1 MSKDAVSEQPEAQV
15 AGKEAAPEEQPEAGE
30 ATGGAEASPAE
41 VTEEAEAA
49 EPSAEERIAAL
60 QEELALAQAQ
70 AQEYLDR
77 LQRTTAE
84 FQNSR
89 RRQERQLA
97 EAIERANGELVRR
110 LLPILD
116 DFDLAFEHAPSGD
129 AAEGEDTAGDVNQL
143 AWVGGFRQIQRK
155 LLDLLGEHGVTLI
168 DASGEFDPTRHEAV
182 TSEPSDEVES
192 GHIIAVLRTGYEYK
206 GQVLRPTL
214 VRVAM

>member
-1 MSKDAVSEQPEAQV
+1 MSKDAVSEQPDAQV
-15 AGKEAAPEEQPEAGE
+15 AGVEAAPDEQAETGE
-30 ATGGAEASPAE
+30 AAGGAAASPAE
-41 VTEEAEAA
+41 AAEAE
-49 EPSAEERIAAL
+49 EISAEEQIAAL

-70 AQEYLDR
+70 AQEYLER

-110 LLPILD
+110 MLPILD
-116 DFDLAFEHAPSGD
+116 DFDLAFEHAPSLD
-129 AAEGEDTAGDVNQL
+129 AAEDAEAANGENQV
-143 AWVGGFRQIQRK
+143 AWVEGFRQIQRK

-192 GHIIAVLRTGYEYK
+192 GHIIAVLRAGYEYK

>member
-15 AGKEAAPEEQPEAGE
+15 TGVEAAPDEQPEAGE
-30 ATGGAEASPAE
+30 ATGDAEASPAA
-41 VTEEAEAA
+41 EEAEAA
-49 EPSAEERIAAL
+49 EISAEEQIAAL

-116 DFDLAFEHAPSGD
+116 DFDLAFEHAPSGG
-129 AAEGEDTAGDVNQL
+129 AAEGEDAADGDNQL
-143 AWVGGFRQIQRK
+143 AWVEGFRQIQRK

-168 DASGEFDPTRHEAV
+168 DADGEFDPTRHEAV

-192 GHIIAVLRTGYEYK
+192 GHIIAVLRAGYEYK